1 MARIYNEISHKYKY
15 KENQTRSETMM
26 DWIKSRSKE
35 ESSHHG
41 AGILLACLLIVAFG
55 GLAKILAYVG
65 IAYSIWRIC
74 KKG

>member
-1 MARIYNEISHKYKY
+1 MI
-15 KENQTRSETMM
+15 